1 MANTDATKQTEQMD
15 ERQVQNSAGGYVFA
29 VDDQTRLRR
38 FLCLGADAGS
48 YYANERQLKIENA
61 QCVAN
66 MIAAGRSDAVVG
78 EILAFSEGG
87 RAAKQDTTIFALAM
101 VARLGKTPAERKLA
115 FEALPRVCRIPT
127 HLFSFIANCENLVS
141 SSSGWGRMMRQA
153 IARWYN
159 SKKGKGLALAITKY
173 PQRNGWSHR
182 DVLRLAHV
190 KPNNRMHQL
199 LLRYAV
205 KGWDAV
211 QDDVSEIAEWVDE
224 SEFDEENQQTVS
236 FLKAVEDVKKAG
248 EECAV
253 NLIVEHGLVREHLPT
268 EMLSSALVWAA
279 LLTDMPM
286 TALMRNLNKLTQVG
300 LLAENAPAVESVSA
314 RFADVEQLRAAKV
327 HPLDVLVAMR
337 TYAQGHGDKGKL
349 VWTPNRHIVAALERA
364 FYASFALVAPTGKR
378 FVLGIDV
385 SGSMSF
391 SKIGGMNI
399 SCAEAAT
406 AMAMVAVRTEPMCR
420 TMAFGNRFHAL
431 DLKAAD
437 SLDVA
442 IQKCSN
448 LPFGST
454 DCALPMLWAM
464 QNKVAADVFVVYT
477 DSETYAGNVH
487 PVQALQQYRQKLGIA
502 AKLIIVGMDS
512 NGFSLADPEDSG
524 MMDVVGF
531 DAAAPEVM
539 RGFAADEL

>member
-66 MIAAGRSDAVVG
+66 MIAAGRSDAVVR

-190 KPNNRMHQL
+190 K
-199 LLRYAV
+199 
-205 KGWDAV
+205 
-211 QDDVSEIAEWVDE
+211 
-224 SEFDEENQQTVS
+224 
-236 FLKAVEDVKKAG
+236 
-248 EECAV
+248 
-253 NLIVEHGLVREHLPT
+253 
-268 EMLSSALVWAA
+268 
-279 LLTDMPM
+279 LT
-286 TALMRNLNKLTQVG
+286 
-300 LLAENAPAVESVSA
+300 
-314 RFADVEQLRAAKV
+314 
-327 HPLDVLVAMR
+327 
-337 TYAQGHGDKGKL
+337 
-349 VWTPNRHIVAALERA
+349 
-364 FYASFALVAPTGKR
+364 
-378 FVLGIDV
+378 
-385 SGSMSF
+385 
-391 SKIGGMNI
+391 IGCI
-399 SCAEAAT
+399 SC
-406 AMAMVAVRTEPMCR
+406 
-420 TMAFGNRFHAL
+420 
-431 DLKAAD
+431 
-437 SLDVA
+437 S
-442 IQKCSN
+442 
-448 LPFGST
+448 
-454 DCALPMLWAM
+454 
-464 QNKVAADVFVVYT
+464 
-477 DSETYAGNVH
+477 
-487 PVQALQQYRQKLGIA
+487 
-502 AKLIIVGMDS
+502 
-512 NGFSLADPEDSG
+512 
-524 MMDVVGF
+524 
-531 DAAAPEVM
+531 
-539 RGFAADEL
+539 